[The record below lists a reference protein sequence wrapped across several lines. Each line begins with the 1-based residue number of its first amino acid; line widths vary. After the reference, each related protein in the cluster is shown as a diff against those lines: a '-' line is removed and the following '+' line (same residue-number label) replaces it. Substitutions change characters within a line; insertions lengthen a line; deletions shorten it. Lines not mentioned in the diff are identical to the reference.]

1 MTQPSSAC
9 QCWKDH
15 LAIAVP
21 MSIAM
26 VICCSW
32 PIAFRAAVSLPNDT
46 QMQPISTFC
55 NQEQGDDG
63 CTSTD
68 FRAAALPAGAAVALC
83 CFCPAGFEAALPLA
97 IGAAEAACA
106 SASRKVAMVALC
118 VATSH
123 SRVIASTSWPICS
136 TPVTA
141 KGGRGCCSDFLVEL
155 CEGETSDQA
164 CTQYSQ
170 YKLQAMLTAGTMAFL
185 RRPLDCWC
193 RPYGTICVSK
203 EM

>member
-1 MTQPSSAC
+1 MTQPRSAC

-15 LAIAVP
+15 LGLAVP

-32 PIAFRAAVSLPNDT
+32 PTAFRAAVSYCPVIRRCNQFL
-46 QMQPISTFC
+46 IFC

-83 CFCPAGFEAALPLA
+83 CFCPAGFKAALPLA

-141 KGGRGCCSDFLVEL
+141 KGGRGCCSGFLVEL
-155 CEGETSDQA
+155 CEGGTSNQA
-164 CTQYSQ
+164 CTQYSE
-170 YKLQAMLTAGTMAFL
+170 YKLQAMLTAGMMTFL
-185 RRPLDCWC
+185 RPPLDC
-193 RPYGTICVSK
+193 
-203 EM
+203 